1 MSIIATIDPSISH
14 ELSFDLNISGTK
26 DEPSD
31 IRFIIESQVDPETGD
46 SVQDVFSIIC
56 RAVRGPDG
64 VKVTIPRLLNLFRS
78 GSYKSRLEV
87 VLEGRLFV
95 PINEELVIE
104 EPTKVEATKPVQ
116 ESFTVSPQISAIL
129 ASVVA
134 DVVAEQKPKEK
145 PTETIQEA
153 PPEPPKTKPTPK
165 PFKEKVKPVVDKTWR
180 DKGFQSIKNPFS
192 HKSPSQTP

>member
-87 VLEGRLFV
+87 VLENRLFV
-95 PINEELVIE
+95 PLSEEIVIT
-104 EPTKVEATKPVQ
+104 EPAKVELKSPVKESKTTTPDVSVTISNIIAEIVKPKLEEKEGLESTIVEDPKPKPV
-116 ESFTVSPQISAIL
+116 A
-129 ASVVA
+129 
-134 DVVAEQKPKEK
+134 KPL
-145 PTETIQEA
+145 I
-153 PPEPPKTKPTPK
+153 
-165 PFKEKVKPVVDKTWR
+165 EKVKPVDKSWR
-180 DKGFQSIKNPFS
+180 EQGFSGIGNPF
-192 HKSPSQTP
+192 KRLADT